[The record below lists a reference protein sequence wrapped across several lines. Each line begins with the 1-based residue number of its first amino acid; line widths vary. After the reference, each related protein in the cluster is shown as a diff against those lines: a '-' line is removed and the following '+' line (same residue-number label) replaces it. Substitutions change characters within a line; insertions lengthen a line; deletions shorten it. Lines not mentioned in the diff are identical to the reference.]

1 MNAKK
6 PSLWDSRRHRIIILC
21 FALITFAYTIPQ
33 LAGIWQ
39 APRWL
44 EWVYLGV
51 PVAVLVY
58 MWQLEIRDRRIRK
71 VSKDPADSTRTTT

>member
-1 MNAKK
+1 MDSKK

-21 FALITFAYTIPQ
+21 YALITCAYTIPQ
-33 LAGIWQ
+33 LAGIWE

-44 EWVYLGV
+44 GWVYLGIA
-51 PVAVLVY
+51 VAVLVY

-71 VSKDPADSTRTTT
+71 VSKDLADSVRTNA